1 MKRISE
7 RAENSIKTEMR
18 NTVIGYSMVNTI
30 NENYKFNN
38 KGVKYALMPVWMLS
52 TKYKGENFLFAM
64 NGQTGKLIGDLPVD
78 KGKFWGLFA
87 AIAAPLAIIS
97 SIIWILL

>member
-1 MKRISE
+1 MNKI
-7 RAENSIKTEMR
+7 IKY
-18 NTVIGYSMVNTI
+18 ND
-30 NENYKFNN
+30 K
-38 KGVKYALMPVWMLS
+38 LH
-52 TKYKGENFLFAM
+52 LFAM

-78 KGKFWGLFA
+78 KGNFWGLFA